1 MEEQRVQLT
10 VKELMELRSWLTKI
24 QEVLG
29 THENDLKQ
37 IFIRLDSS
45 LNRMET
51 MNLMLQDARR
61 DTQDLKA
68 LAIEQRQATRNLWYG
83 VVIAIVTALV
93 GKFITVAR

>member
-1 MEEQRVQLT
+1 MEGQRVQLT

-37 IFIRLDSS
+37 IFIRLDST

-51 MNLMLQDARR
+51 MALTLQDARR
-61 DTQDLKA
+61 DAQDLKS

-93 GKFITVAR
+93 GKFITVAK

>member
-1 MEEQRVQLT
+1 
-10 VKELMELRSWLTKI
+10 MELRSWLTKI

-37 IFIRLDSS
+37 IFIRLDST

-51 MNLMLQDARR
+51 MALTLQDARR
-61 DTQDLKA
+61 DAQDLKS

-93 GKFITVAR
+93 GKFITVAK

>member
-1 MEEQRVQLT
+1 VEGQRVQLT

-37 IFIRLDSS
+37 IFIRLDST

-51 MNLMLQDARR
+51 MALTLQDARR
-61 DTQDLKA
+61 DAQDLKS

-93 GKFITVAR
+93 GKFITVAK